1 MQALVPATGIS
12 GDQWAVSPLRIS
24 KLLILSGF
32 GELLTTPPTGSRLR
46 RFEYPFPRGGA
57 EKAPASGTYPEISL
71 RKTRDKSDETRRDL
85 CNDIYP
91 APKRLE
97 THVFPYVSRTM
108 RPAWLA
114 QTFSRFCGIE
124 SWGTFE
130 LTHRVRSICSR
141 VLRYARVAER
151 QCRDVAADLIGLLV
165 PAEAE
170 PIAAV
175 IAYSRDHQYSSQ
187 AGRGLD
193 GRRAFRAARIF
204 YMKGAGERISGA
216 GVSRVIIVWTNGQ
229 RRAATEQHGG

>member
-1 MQALVPATGIS
+1 
-12 GDQWAVSPLRIS
+12 
-24 KLLILSGF
+24 
-32 GELLTTPPTGSRLR
+32 
-46 RFEYPFPRGGA
+46 
-57 EKAPASGTYPEISL
+57 
-71 RKTRDKSDETRRDL
+71 
-85 CNDIYP
+85 
-91 APKRLE
+91 
-97 THVFPYVSRTM
+97 M

-175 IAYSRDHQYSSQ
+175 IAYSRDHHKQ
-187 AGRGLD
+187 
-193 GRRAFRAARIF
+193 
-204 YMKGAGERISGA
+204 
-216 GVSRVIIVWTNGQ
+216 Q
-229 RRAATEQHGG
+229 RS